1 MYHQAI
7 NAINSGERVTTQT
20 LMDLKSV
27 FDLCCRKGMCMQGTR
42 DDYKVNPDVHEQSIP
57 QPQNVDH
64 HVANAVTEQVKHLF
78 CCTCIHGFYI
88 SVKYIYYAQ

>member
-7 NAINSGERVTTQT
+7 NVIHSGERVTTHT
-20 LMDLKSV
+20 LMNLKRV

-42 DDYKVNPDVHEQSIP
+42 EDYKVNPDIHEQSIP
-57 QPQNVDH
+57 QSVDH

-78 CCTCIHGFYI
+78 CCTCIHRFYI
-88 SVKYIYYAQ
+88 PINRL